1 MRATALMMVMS
12 TMTKAATIDPF
23 ELVDMN
29 QARTLYKSADHKNS
43 VFVLEFYQYNCGPC
57 QSNAINIH
65 KLHDEYKDYPRV
77 QILDVGIDPSDSLY
91 QRWIAMQGP
100 KYPVLNDGRRS
111 LSRKISLEA
120 TPTTLVVDCNMNEI
134 HRIVGTW
141 EAADAAKVRE
151 LIEQQLQVVCQ

>member
-1 MRATALMMVMS
+1 MMMIS
-12 TMTKAATIDPF
+12 MTTTTSKAATIDF

-29 QARTLYKSADHKNS
+29 NQARPTYKSADHKNA

-57 QSNAINIH
+57 QSNAVNIH
-65 KLHDEYKDYPRV
+65 KLYDEYKDYLRV

-91 QRWIAMQGP
+91 QQWIARQSP